1 MAYGATNSDLKN
13 LVEDEGE
20 GWSNSEKESAGPGA
34 SLKCPLTPRPK
45 AYKNV
50 IGAGVS
56 SMLSYGVLIAIENLQ
71 SSFNEAEGLGYS
83 NLAIA
88 SATFIIFGLFGS
100 SLIKLLGTKY
110 SLIVSYFC
118 ALIYAGANYYPQW
131 YTLVPGA
138 ICSGLAQTIMFAAG
152 GIHVTNM
159 AIEHATALNEK
170 TDHLIAFFN
179 GLYSM
184 FLKFM
189 YIPGN
194 AAITAILFSEHQS
207 SDKEI
212 ADSSLGLVC
221 NNTDVKDL
229 DQTYVYILMSSFVVI
244 DIVAIVLAFILL
256 DHPGTEP
263 RSCGVIKFYIKDP
276 TIAALRMFLE
286 WKIYFLF
293 LIILLPSFV
302 TSTVYGIMIK
312 VRLYSIHLHVQL
324 FHVIIMLYSIISL
337 IVLVSIGLVYS
348 H

>member
-1 MAYGATNSDLKN
+1 MAAMAGIHSDLVQ
-13 LVEDEGE
+13 LEDFVEDEGE
-20 GWSNSEKESAGPGA
+20 GPSNLEKESAGPGV
-34 SLKCPLTPRPK
+34 SLKCSLTPRSR

-50 IGAGVS
+50 LGAGAS
-56 SMLSYGVLIAIENLQ
+56 AMLSFSVLVALDNLQ

-83 NLAIA
+83 NLAIG

-118 ALIYAGANYYPQW
+118 ALVYAGANYYPQW

-138 ICSGLAQTIMFAAG
+138 ICNGIAQTIMFAAG

-159 AIEHATALNEK
+159 AMEHASALNEK

-184 FLKFM
+184 FLKLT

-194 AAITAILFSEHQS
+194 AAITAILFSERQS
-207 SDKEI
+207 SDREI
-212 ADSSLGLVC
+212 VDSSLGSVC

-256 DHPGTEP
+256 DHPGTES
-263 RSCGVIKFYIKDP
+263 RSGGVIEFYIKEP
-276 TIAALRMFLE
+276 IVAALRMFLE
-286 WKIYFLF
+286 WKIYFIF
-293 LIILLPSFV
+293 LLILLPSFV
-302 TSTVYGIMIK
+302 TATVLGIMIK
-312 VRLYSIHLHVQL
+312 V
-324 FHVIIMLYSIISL
+324 
-337 IVLVSIGLVYS
+337 
-348 H
+348 